1 MVREIIKPTKNS
13 INIQIP
19 DEYINKKLEFIIF
32 PLEENEKTSNDSSNQ
47 IENDIESLGGVFSK
61 YADPSKRDLED
72 KAWEMQVM
80 DKYK

>member
-1 MVREIIKPTKNS
+1 MIREIIKPTKNN

-32 PLEENEKTSNDSSNQ
+32 PLDEDENKREKSSTQ
-47 IENDIESLGGVFSK
+47 NDIESLGGVFSK
-61 YADPSKRDLED
+61 YADQSKRELED
-72 KAWEMQVM
+72 KAWEMHVM

>member
-1 MVREIIKPTKNS
+1 MVREIIKPTENN

-32 PLEENEKTSNDSSNQ
+32 PIEEDEKIRDKSSTQ
-47 IENDIESLGGVFSK
+47 NDIESLGGVFSK

-72 KAWEMQVM
+72 KAWEMHVM

>member
-32 PLEENEKTSNDSSNQ
+32 PIEENEKIDKKSYQTQS
-47 IENDIESLGGVFSK
+47 DIESLGGVFSK

-72 KAWEMQVM
+72 KAWEMHVV